1 MQKEVIIVKPLI
13 NFQITFVTCQ
23 IINDT
28 LNRKKSK
35 DFPQEFILGN
45 DKIISDYKQ
54 IANAFN
60 KFFIGIGEPECQ
72 NKYVINTFSKY
83 LHEKA
88 NTNFIFKAITKEEIG
103 NIINSLKPNVFS
115 GMYSISNKLL
125 KEVKEAIV
133 LPLTLIIK

>member
-13 NFQITFVTCQ
+13 NFQITFVTWQ

-60 KFFIGIGEPECQ
+60 KFFHQHWRARMP
-72 NKYVINTFSKY
+72 K
-83 LHEKA
+83 
-88 NTNFIFKAITKEEIG
+88 
-103 NIINSLKPNVFS
+103 
-115 GMYSISNKLL
+115 
-125 KEVKEAIV
+125 
-133 LPLTLIIK
+133 